1 MRAIGTLLAA
11 CLTALPLPADTPK
24 PDPKKTP
31 ETPAVTARHFAVFDA
46 KGNPSSLD
54 TVAERMAG
62 VSVIFVGEHH
72 DDSVAHHLELVLLK
86 RAAEQATRLARPPGV
101 QPRPVALALEMFE
114 RDVQDILDEYL
125 SGLIG
130 EQHFKDAS
138 RPWKNYVKD
147 YRPLVEFARENK
159 LTVLA
164 SNAPRRYV
172 NRVGRL
178 GAASLKDIPDPSRR
192 GLPPLPY
199 GTASP
204 AYAAKFQD
212 LMKDMHT
219 PTKQATLSEIEKG
232 MVLVAQR
239 DPVGIAVWSSFFL
252 AGKSGERPK
261 DKGKDEEKKPAG
273 TEHNAGRGLEAQS
286 LWDAS
291 MAYTI
296 AEHLLRQPRAQVIH
310 LNGGFHSEQRMGIPE
325 QLLRYRPGT
334 SLLVVTILP
343 HKSFPRFDVG
353 EMVDRGDFVI
363 VTDPKFPRSFSATI
377 PEKK

>member
-1 MRAIGTLLAA
+1 
-11 CLTALPLPADTPK
+11 
-24 PDPKKTP
+24 
-31 ETPAVTARHFAVFDA
+31 VT
-46 KGNPSSLD
+46 
-54 TVAERMAG
+54 
-62 VSVIFVGEHH
+62 
-72 DDSVAHHLELVLLK
+72 
-86 RAAEQATRLARPPGV
+86 
-101 QPRPVALALEMFE
+101 LALEMFE

-125 SGLIG
+125 TGLIG

-138 RPWKNYVKD
+138 RPWRNYIKD

-159 LTVLA
+159 LAVLA

-178 GAASLKDIPDPSRR
+178 GAASLRDIPDPARR

-199 GTASP
+199 GQASP
-204 AYAAKFQD
+204 AYTAKFLD
-212 LMKDMHT
+212 LMKNMHAPPKKLSVGET
-219 PTKQATLSEIEKG
+219 EKAVTLLMLSH
-232 MVLVAQR
+232 
-239 DPVGIAVWSSFFL
+239 PVGIAAWSSYYL
-252 AGKSGERPK
+252 AGKTGEQPK
-261 DKGKDEEKKPAG
+261 HKRKDEEKKPAG

-296 AEHLLRQPRAQVIH
+296 AEHLLRQPRAQVVH
-310 LNGGFHSEQRMGIPE
+310 VNGSFHSEQRMGIPE
-325 QLLRYRPGT
+325 HLLRYRPGT

-343 HKSFPRFDVG
+343 HKGFPRFEVG

-363 VTDPKFPRSFSATI
+363 VTDPSLPRSYSSSM